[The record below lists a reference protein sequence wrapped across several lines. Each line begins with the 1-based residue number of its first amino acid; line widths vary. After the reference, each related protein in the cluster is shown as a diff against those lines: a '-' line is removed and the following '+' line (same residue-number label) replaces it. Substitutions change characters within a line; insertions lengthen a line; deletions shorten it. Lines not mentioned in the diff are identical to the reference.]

1 MSPTELNDRTT
12 AGSGRSRVRVWFG
25 RHAIADHTAE
35 SATAERY
42 AAAMARRFAGCRVTV
57 EPCPLPTDGRALPP
71 EQLWTC
77 LPL

>member
-1 MSPTELNDRTT
+1 MSLTELENRTT
-12 AGSGRSRVRVWFG
+12 VTSGRCRVRVWFG
-25 RHAIADHTAE
+25 QYAIADYTAE
-35 SATAERY
+35 PAVAERY

-57 EPCPLPTDGRALPP
+57 EPCAVPTDGRLLPP